1 MASERAALRVAA
13 IDIGSNSIR
22 LLVADVSPEPATDLV
37 TVVRAGEHC
46 RLGHGLHSTGRIE
59 PAAAERASGLVLEFV
74 RRAKALG
81 ARATLIGATA
91 ALREALDGAEVA
103 ERIGARCGVPVRILS
118 GGEEARLVYE
128 AVVVGLGSPARHSSC
143 LVFDLGGGSTE
154 VVSGVG
160 PHPGRWQSLP
170 FGAVSLTERFLHGN
184 PAPPG
189 EVEALENY
197 VDGELAARCADMP
210 DSTPL
215 LAGVGG
221 TVTGLGVLDR
231 GLVTYTPAL
240 VEGWMVEMSRLEA
253 LVERLRSSTEAERRR
268 LGGLG
273 TGRADI
279 VVAGALAVRRLARR
293 FQARGLVCSTRGLR
307 YGLARLAAA
316 AARDGGPQGPATA
329 PERFPR

>member
-1 MASERAALRVAA
+1 MGDARGVLRVGA
-13 IDIGSNSIR
+13 IDVGSNSIR
-22 LLVADVSPEPATDLV
+22 LLVADVSPDPAVDLV

-46 RLGHGLHSTGRIE
+46 RLGRGLHSTGLIE
-59 PAAAERASGLVLEFV
+59 AAAAERAAGLVLEFV
-74 RRAKALG
+74 RRAQNLG
-81 ARATLIGATA
+81 ARPPLIGATA
-91 ALREALDGAEVA
+91 ALREALNGAEVA
-103 ERIGARCGVPVRILS
+103 ERIAARCGLTVRILS

-128 AVVVGLGSPARHSSC
+128 AVVLGLGSPARNSSC

-170 FGAVSLTERFLHGN
+170 FGAVSLTERFLGGN
-184 PAPPG
+184 PPSAG
-189 EVEALENY
+189 EVEALESY
-197 VDGELAARCADMP
+197 VDGELAARCSEMP

-231 GLVTYTPAL
+231 GLSTYTPSL

-268 LGGLG
+268 LSGLG

-293 FQARGLVCSTRGLR
+293 FQARGMVCSTRGLR

-316 AARDGGPQGPATA
+316 GAWEGNSSSPGTA
-329 PERFPR
+329 SERFPG

>member
-1 MASERAALRVAA
+1 MADRRNVTRVGSV
-13 IDIGSNSIR
+13 DIGSNSIR
-22 LLVADVSPEPATDLV
+22 LLVADVSPDPAVDLV

-46 RLGHGLHSTGRIE
+46 RLGRGLHSTGLIE
-59 PAAAERASGLVLEFV
+59 SVAAERASSLVLEFV
-74 RRAKALG
+74 RRAQSLG
-81 ARATLIGATA
+81 VQSMLIGATA
-91 ALREALDGAEVA
+91 ALREALNGAEVA
-103 ERIGARCGVPVRILS
+103 ERIAERCGLPVRILS

-128 AVVVGLGSPARHSSC
+128 AVVLGLGAPARRSSC

-160 PHPGRWQSLP
+160 PSPGRWQSLP
-170 FGAVSLTERFLHGN
+170 FGAVSLTERFLRGN
-184 PAPPG
+184 PPNDA
-189 EVEALENY
+189 EVEALEAY
-197 VDGELAARCADMP
+197 VDDEIAVRCAEMP

-231 GLVTYTPAL
+231 GLGTYTPSL

-253 LVERLRSSTEAERRR
+253 LVERLRASTEAERHRF
-268 LGGLG
+268 GGLG

-279 VVAGALAVRRLARR
+279 MVAGALAVRRLARR
-293 FQARGLVCSTRGLR
+293 FQARGMVCSTRGLR

-316 AARDGGPQGPATA
+316 GAGAGRQP
-329 PERFPR
+329 